1 MKKLLVLILVLIVT
15 SNKDLFPAEA
25 GMPQLDPKYWASQT
39 FWLILIFS
47 ALYISISN
55 FFLPKIKDSL
65 NDRENKIKDDLD
77 EAKNLKEL
85 ADKKREEYLL
95 IMENA
100 KSEIVKIIV
109 DSKSKLD
116 LDIQKKKEIT
126 DKEIET
132 ELRQAQ
138 KEIENLK
145 QNSIKD
151 IALISRELTS
161 KIIEDI
167 SGDKMNESSIKAA
180 VSEISKNDMER
191 YL

>member
-15 SNKDLFPAEA
+15 SNKDLFADEA

>member
-15 SNKDLFPAEA
+15 SNKDLFAAEA

>member
-15 SNKDLFPAEA
+15 SNKDLFAAEA

-138 KEIENLK
+138 TEIENLK

-167 SGDKMNESSIKAA
+167 SGDIMNESSIKAA

>member
-15 SNKDLFPAEA
+15 SNKDLFAAEA

-116 LDIQKKKEIT
+116 LDIQKKK
-126 DKEIET
+126 
-132 ELRQAQ
+132 R
-138 KEIENLK
+138 N
-145 QNSIKD
+145 N
-151 IALISRELTS
+151 R
-161 KIIEDI
+161 
-167 SGDKMNESSIKAA
+167 
-180 VSEISKNDMER
+180 
-191 YL
+191 